1 MLATPPLVSIITVNF
16 NQTEMTC
23 ALLQSIRAQEFRNLE
38 VIVVDNGSA
47 EHPGATIQARFPE
60 VLFLRSEIN
69 LGFAGGNNI
78 GIGAARGQYLFFVN
92 NDTEIPPHCI
102 QQLVD
107 FLNNTPQC
115 GAVSPLLYY
124 FTPSDPPL
132 IQYAGM
138 TPVSDLTARNTTVG
152 ARCTDTGQFTA
163 PVPTAY
169 AHGAA
174 MMIPARVVQ
183 EVGTMYPPFFLYY
196 EELDWCERIRAA
208 GYEIWV
214 QPLAKMY
221 HKEGHTV
228 GPNSPLKTY
237 FIHRNRLLFMARNR
251 RSALGLFYCYMW
263 LVVFPKNS
271 IVFVLKNDWRN
282 AKALAQAMLWYFGG
296 VKNQYERLVPAK

>member
-16 NQTEMTC
+16 NQTQMTC
-23 ALLQSIRAQEFRNLE
+23 ALLQSIREQEFRDLE
-38 VIVVDNGSA
+38 IIVVDNGSSND
-47 EHPGATIQARFPE
+47 PGATIQARFPE
-60 VLFLRSEIN
+60 VIFLRSTTN

-92 NDTEIPPHCI
+92 NDTEIPRHCI
-102 QQLVD
+102 QQLAD
-107 FLNNTPQC
+107 FLQANPKC

-124 FTPSDPPL
+124 FTPAPAL

-138 TPVSDLTARNTTVG
+138 TPVSNVTARNSTVG
-152 ARCTDTGQFTA
+152 ARTVDHGQFAQPT
-163 PVPTAY
+163 PTAY

-174 MMIPARVVQ
+174 MMVPARVVQ

-214 QPLAKMY
+214 QPLAQIY

-237 FIHRNRLLFMARNR
+237 FIHRNRMLFMARNR
-251 RSALGLFYCYMW
+251 RSALWLFYGYIWM
-263 LVVFPKNS
+263 VVFPKNL
-271 IVFVLKNDWRN
+271 IIFILKKDWPN
-282 AKALAQAMLWYFGG
+282 AKALSQAMLWYFGG
-296 VKNQYERLVPAK
+296 IKNQYERLAPVK

>member
-38 VIVVDNGSA
+38 IIVVDNGSTQ
-47 EHPGATIQARFPE
+47 HPGATIQARFPE
-60 VLFLRSEIN
+60 VLFLRSETN

-107 FLNNTPQC
+107 FLQTNPQC

-124 FTPSDPPL
+124 FTPADPPL

-138 TPVSDLTARNTTVG
+138 TQVSDITARNTTVG
-152 ARCTDTGQFTA
+152 ARCTDTGQFTQ
-163 PVPTAY
+163 PSPTAY

-183 EVGTMYPPFFLYY
+183 EAGAMYPAFFLYY

-228 GPNSPLKTY
+228 GTNSPLKTY
-237 FIHRNRLLFMARNR
+237 FIHRNRMLFMARNR
-251 RSALGLFYCYMW
+251 RSALWVFYCYIW

-271 IVFVLKNDWRN
+271 IVFILKKDWRN
-282 AKALAQAMLWYFGG
+282 AQALLQAMLWYFGG
-296 VKNQYERLVPAK
+296 VPNPYERLVPAK

>member
-1 MLATPPLVSIITVNF
+1 MVSPPLVSIITVNF

-23 ALLQSIRAQEFRNLE
+23 ALLQSIREQEFRNLE
-38 VIVVDNGSA
+38 IIVVDNGSSND
-47 EHPGATIQARFPE
+47 PGAIIQARFPE
-60 VLFLRSEIN
+60 VIFLRSTTN

-92 NDTEIPPHCI
+92 NDTEIPRYCI
-102 QQLVD
+102 QQLAD
-107 FLNNTPQC
+107 FLQANPKC
-115 GAVSPLLYY
+115 GVVSPLLYY
-124 FTPSDPPL
+124 FTPSPSL

-138 TPVSDLTARNTTVG
+138 TPVSNVTARNNTVG
-152 ARCTDTGQFTA
+152 ARTVDTGQFTQ

-174 MMIPARVVQ
+174 MMVPARVVQ

-237 FIHRNRLLFMARNR
+237 FIHRNRMLFMARNR
-251 RSALGLFYCYMW
+251 RSALWLFYGYIWM
-263 LVVFPKNS
+263 VVFPKNL
-271 IVFVLKNDWRN
+271 IIFILKKDWPN
-282 AKALAQAMLWYFGG
+282 LKALSQAMLWYFGG
-296 VKNQYERLVPAK
+296 IKNQYERLVPAK